1 MVGTT
6 KYRSGHSYGLSTG
19 DEVTEADLPVY
30 GTSQGLVAS
39 QGGVPPERE
48 RQMEAHLPSG

>member
-6 KYRSGHSYGLSTG
+6 KDRPGHSYGLSTG
-19 DEVTEADLPVY
+19 DAVTEADLPVY
-30 GTSQGLVAS
+30 GTSQGLVAR